1 MIPLNFVHTAFSV
14 QQFLFDFF
22 YQKVLQNAYNGIG
35 KCSLYIQCY
44 VRGGC
49 INNRYF
55 IRFTKLQAI
64 CVLFEPEGFTYE
76 FVNNSKN
83 FTVKFQRRVF

>member
-1 MIPLNFVHTAFSV
+1 M
-14 QQFLFDFF
+14 
-22 YQKVLQNAYNGIG
+22 
-35 KCSLYIQCY
+35 
-44 VRGGC
+44 RGGC

-64 CVLFEPEGFTYE
+64 CVLFEPEGFAYE

-83 FTVKFQRRVF
+83 FTVKFQKTSVLTSKYKVGIVF

>member
-1 MIPLNFVHTAFSV
+1 M
-14 QQFLFDFF
+14 
-22 YQKVLQNAYNGIG
+22 
-35 KCSLYIQCY
+35 
-44 VRGGC
+44 RGGC
-49 INNRYF
+49 INNLYF

-83 FTVKFQRRVF
+83 LTVTFQRRVF

>member
-1 MIPLNFVHTAFSV
+1 MA
-14 QQFLFDFF
+14 
-22 YQKVLQNAYNGIG
+22 G
-35 KCSLYIQCY
+35 KCRNRLSFALDISLSFMFYH
-44 VRGGC
+44 
-49 INNRYF
+49 RYF